1 MMAPRDPI
9 EVVKPKFDFDPVD
22 DEPAHTTNLNA
33 EREAFK
39 TKNSAAFES
48 ADYVPPDETKPL
60 EPGTKHAS
68 RRKAREAAKKPPVE
82 RLKFRRRRGRPPG
95 ERKHSLSIKTT
106 ERHLAFLY
114 GVAGH
119 GELVG
124 VVEAALE
131 ALAREVVEK
140 GTYQNQPLDHDVL
153 EQAGTLIST

>member
-1 MMAPRDPI
+1 MAPRDPI

-22 DEPAHTTNLNA
+22 DEPENTDRPKV

-39 TKNSAAFES
+39 ARNSAAFES
-48 ADYVPPDETKPL
+48 ANYVPPGETKPS
-60 EPGTKHAS
+60 ESGAGHAPL
-68 RRKAREAAKKPPVE
+68 KPLTPQKKPAADK
-82 RLKFRRRRGRPPG
+82 LKFRRRRGRPPG

-114 GVAGH
+114 GVAGE

-131 ALAREVVEK
+131 ALAREVVDQ
-140 GTYQNQPLDHDVL
+140 GRYQNRTLGQDVL
-153 EQAGTLIST
+153 EQARKLISS

>member
-1 MMAPRDPI
+1 MMPPRDPI

-22 DEPAHTTNLNA
+22 DHTGDSINPNP

-39 TKNSAAFES
+39 LKNSAAFES
-48 ADYVPPDETKPL
+48 ADYVPPSETKSP
-60 EPGTKHAS
+60 EPATKDVPRS
-68 RRKAREAAKKPPVE
+68 RERETVKKRAVE
-82 RLKFRRRRGRPPG
+82 KLKFRRRRGRPPG

-114 GVAGH
+114 GVAGR

-131 ALAREVVEK
+131 ALAREVMEK
-140 GTYQNQPLDHDVL
+140 GTYQSQSLDNDVL
-153 EQAGTLIST
+153 EQAKLLIKP